1 MNDMEQSK
9 IDRINQL
16 ARKAKTEG
24 LSDMEKKEQHALRQ
38 EYLSAFRQ
46 SLASTLEQV
55 VIVDPDGNRSPVKKK
70 EPPKQ

>member
-1 MNDMEQSK
+1 MEQSK

-24 LSDMEKKEQHALRQ
+24 LSDSERREQQELRQ

-46 SLASTLEQV
+46 SLSSTLEKV
-55 VIVDPDGNRSPVKKK
+55 VIVDPNGNRSPVKKK
-70 EPPKQ
+70 DTPEQ